1 MRRALLAIIG
11 LVFFAVCTTNAQTAD
26 TIIAKYIAQ
35 IGGMEKIQAVK
46 TIRMTSKFS
55 GGGGFEAVTV
65 DESKRPNMQRS
76 EFRLQGMTG
85 ISAFD
90 GKTGWKIEPWQG
102 KKDAESLSE
111 EEIKPYLESDF
122 DDVLLNYKQKNI
134 KVEYVGMDEFE
145 GTDAYKLRV
154 TYPSGTVKH
163 YFMDTDYYVPI
174 KIETKRIVR
183 GAEVEFETIL
193 GDYKEVGGVYYPH
206 SIENGA
212 KGNPNK
218 VTVTVQKIEIN
229 VPLDD
234 SRFTRPA
241 TTLNTQ
247 TAPVKADASMEKPN
261 QKKTEDATKK
271 PPQQ

>member
-1 MRRALLAIIG
+1 MRRTLLGIIG
-11 LVFFAVCTTNAQTAD
+11 LLFFAVATANAQNAD

-46 TIRMTSKFS
+46 TMRTTGKFI

-65 DESKRPNMQRS
+65 DESKRPNLARS
-76 EFRLQGMTG
+76 EFRFQGMTG
-85 ISAFD
+85 VSAFD

-111 EEIKPYLESDF
+111 EEIKPYLESYF
-122 DDVLLNYKQKNI
+122 DDVLINYKEKNV
-134 KVEYVGMDEFE
+134 KVEYVGMDDFE

-174 KIETKRIVR
+174 KIETKRMIR

-206 SIENGA
+206 SFENGA
-212 KGNPNK
+212 KGSANRVK
-218 VTVTVQKIEIN
+218 TAIEKIEIN

-234 SRFTRPA
+234 SRFVRPMA
-241 TTLNTQ
+241 TTTQ

>member
-1 MRRALLAIIG
+1 MRRVLYGIVGLLF
-11 LVFFAVCTTNAQTAD
+11 LAVGSANAQTAD
-26 TIIAKYIAQ
+26 SIIAKYVAQ

-46 TIRMTSKFS
+46 TIRMTAKFT

-85 ISAFD
+85 VSAFD

-111 EEIKPYLESDF
+111 EETKPYFESDF
-122 DDVLLNYKQKNI
+122 DDALINYKQKNL

-183 GAEVEFETIL
+183 GAEVEFETVL
-193 GDYKEVGGVYYPH
+193 GDYKNVGGVYYPH

-212 KGNPNK
+212 KGSPNK
-218 VTVTVQKIEIN
+218 ATISVEKIEIN

-234 SRFTRPA
+234 SRFVRPA
-241 TTLNTQ
+241 VTTQ
-247 TAPVKADASMEKPN
+247 SAPVKMDASMEKPN

-271 PPQQ
+271 PPQN

>member
-11 LVFFAVCTTNAQTAD
+11 LMFFAVCSANAQTAD

-55 GGGGFEAVTV
+55 GGGGFEAVIV

-85 ISAFD
+85 ITAFD

-122 DDVLLNYKQKNI
+122 DDVLLNYKQKNV

-218 VTVTVQKIEIN
+218 VTVTVEKIEIN

-241 TTLNTQ
+241 ATSITQ